1 MMFNFRL
8 SGVLQFMAI
17 RDQLSPGQRHCH
29 IATRDLLSP
38 GMIIVT
44 AGEYTEFLEI
54 QPRTAGSSGK
64 YATPGVRP
72 DVRGEPQ
79 VIKPHRLVIEPEM
92 E

>member
-1 MMFNFRL
+1 MMFNFGL
-8 SGVLQFMAI
+8 NGILQFM
-17 RDQLSPGQRHCH
+17 
-29 IATRDLLSP
+29 ATRDLLSP
-38 GMIIVT
+38 GMTAVT
-44 AGEYTEFLEI
+44 AREYTELMEI
-54 QPRTAGSSGK
+54 QSRTAGSSGK